1 MKCRCAKTKKRLMA
15 YTCDEELPARLREA
29 LEACPECRAF
39 WTHMRRVSALIALK
53 RHELPD
59 EQMLE
64 RCANAVRSRLA
75 ALQEE
80 AGTTAWDGLWGT
92 TLPAFRFSMAA
103 LFMALLGLHIFSA
116 SHLPSIHTSE
126 RSLAEHVR
134 SGRSQG
140 DQQFAREER
149 VNPDFP
155 VMMISNWSPRVQ
167 QSSAYQFIGMGP

>member
-15 YTCDEELPARLREA
+15 YPCNEA
-29 LEACPECRAF
+29 LPSELRATVEACPECLAF
-39 WTHMRRVSALIALK
+39 WTRMRRVSALIALK
-53 RHELPD
+53 RHEIPD
-59 EQMLE
+59 EQVLE
-64 RCANAVRSRLA
+64 RCANAVRCRLA
-75 ALQEE
+75 ALQED
-80 AGTTAWDGLWGT
+80 AGTSAWDGLWGT
-92 TLPAFRFSMAA
+92 TLPVFRFSMAA

-126 RSLAEHVR
+126 RALAEHVR
-134 SGRSQG
+134 SGQSQE

-149 VNPDFP
+149 ANPEFP